1 MKDADPAARNKAAHE
16 LGTLGVAAEPAI
28 PALIAYNKLQ
38 GEVAKNQAR
47 MESFAD
53 EFSAIL
59 SRQIDQHAGAERDRM
74 AA

>member
-1 MKDADPAARNKAAHE
+1 M
-16 LGTLGVAAEPAI
+16 
-28 PALIAYNKLQ
+28 Q
-38 GEVAKNQAR
+38 GDVAKAQAR

-59 SRQIDQHAGAERDRM
+59 SRQIDQHAASNRDR